1 MIGSDPKLTVSE
13 FVELFNQTLELT
25 YPFVNIEGE
34 LANFRIS
41 KNRWVYFDL
50 KDELSSVRFFGTK
63 DMLPG
68 PLEDGI
74 NLEVIGYP
82 RLHNRYGLSINISN
96 LRVVGEGSIAKAQ
109 ALLAK
114 KLEAE
119 GLFLQERKRVIPY
132 PPKKIGLITSV
143 GSAAYADFIKI
154 INARWPHVEINVVDS
169 LVQGLDA
176 PGQII
181 KAIEKFNQM
190 SEIMDTLVL
199 IRGGGSADDL
209 AAFSTEQ
216 VVRAVSA
223 SRAPTIVAIG
233 HEIDLSLAELAADV
247 RASTPSNAAE
257 MLVPDKKSELESL
270 ANQNLYMKK
279 AMKNIL
285 KINIDETELMNED
298 LVLKMNTK
306 IDNAWKD
313 FNQKSD
319 YINLLNPLLPLKKGY
334 ALVRGSTGQQIRS
347 VSKIKKSD
355 DLSIQFGDGRIK
367 AKVRL

>member
-34 LANFRIS
+34 LTNFRIS

-82 RLHNRYGLSINISN
+82 RLHNRYGLSINIST

-119 GLFLQERKRVIPY
+119 GLFLPDRKRFIPY

-154 INARWPHVEINVVDS
+154 INARWPHVEIIVVDS
-169 LVQGLDA
+169 LVQGLEA
-176 PGQII
+176 PAQIV
-181 KAIEKFNQM
+181 KAIDKFNQM
-190 SEIMDTLVL
+190 PEIMEAVVL

-216 VVRAVSA
+216 VVRAVA
-223 SRAPTIVAIG
+223 GSRAPTIVAIG

-270 ANQNLYMKK
+270 LTQNQYMKK
-279 AMKNIL
+279 AINNIL
-285 KINIDETELMNED
+285 KTSLDEIEFIKED
-298 LVLKMNTK
+298 LVIKMNTK
-306 IDNAWKD
+306 IDNVRQELQ
-313 FNQKSD
+313 QKSEF
-319 YINLLNPLLPLKKGY
+319 ITVLNPLLPLKKGY
-334 ALVRGSTGQQIRS
+334 ALVRSGTGQQIRS
-347 VSKIKKSD
+347 VKKIKKSD
-355 DLSIQFGDGRIK
+355 DLSIQFGDGKIK
-367 AKVRL
+367 AKAS

>member
-25 YPFVNIEGE
+25 YPFVDIVGE
-34 LANFRIS
+34 LSNFRIS

-50 KDELSSVRFFGTK
+50 KDETSSVKFFGTK

-119 GLFLQERKRVIPY
+119 GLFSPERKRALPY

-154 INARWPHVEINVVDS
+154 INARWPHVEINVAES
-169 LVQGLDA
+169 LVQGLEA
-176 PGQII
+176 PGQIVH
-181 KAIEKFNQM
+181 AVEKFNQM
-190 SEIMDTLVL
+190 SQPMDVLAL
-199 IRGGGSADDL
+199 IRGGGSTDDL

-216 VVRAVSA
+216 VVRAVAA

-257 MLVPDKKSELESL
+257 MLVPDKKSELQSL
-270 ANQNLYMKK
+270 FSQNDYMKK
-279 AMKNIL
+279 AIESIL
-285 KINIDETELMNED
+285 KISLDESKLLKED
-298 LVLKMNTK
+298 LVSRMNTK
-306 IDNAWKD
+306 IDLAQHD
-313 FNQKSD
+313 LRQKSEF
-319 YINLLNPLLPLKKGY
+319 INVLNPLLPLKKGY
-334 ALVRGSTGQQIRS
+334 AIVRDKTGQQIRS
-347 VSKIKKSD
+347 ATNVKKAD
-355 DLSIQFGDGRIK
+355 DLSIQFSDGKIK
-367 AKVRL
+367 AKAS